1 MIVHRIVEIEIING
15 TAYYYTKGDANED
28 ADTGYITDA
37 DIEGVVLFRVPFIGY
52 TSIWLR
58 SFFKR

>member
-28 ADTGYITDA
+28 RDAGYITSA
-37 DIEGVVLFRVPFIGY
+37 NIVGTVNYKLPAFGY
-52 TSIWLR
+52 PTLWIR
-58 SFFKR
+58 SLFKR